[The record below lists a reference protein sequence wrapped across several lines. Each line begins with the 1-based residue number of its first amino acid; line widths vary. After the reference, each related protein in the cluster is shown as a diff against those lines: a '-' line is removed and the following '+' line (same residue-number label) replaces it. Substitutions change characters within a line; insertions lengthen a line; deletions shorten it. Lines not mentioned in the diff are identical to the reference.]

1 MLFCACLD
9 CVCVCVAAVP
19 WNLRSGYAPL
29 LQTQWLFVPSITPGE
44 CHREAP
50 LVLLIYRFKS
60 QTCRGCPPPL
70 GWGHA
75 RNQKMYGWI
84 GPQEDIFALPSSNWI
99 GHTFHFLLASS
110 PDCRPHLY
118 FCFLNEKKI
127 PASEGESKSLRHVL
141 FLSKSKAKLFIIC
154 LDMTGVILRTFFRDS
169 DIYC

>member
-19 WNLRSGYAPL
+19 WNLKSGYAPL
-29 LQTQWLFVPSITPGE
+29 LQTQWLFVPSITPRE
-44 CHREAP
+44 CHTGGP

-75 RNQKMYGWI
+75 RNQKMYGWV
-84 GPQEDIFALPSSNWI
+84 GPQEDIWI
-99 GHTFHFLLASS
+99 ELVTHFTFFLLLLQIVDHIYISVS
-110 PDCRPHLY
+110 LMR
-118 FCFLNEKKI
+118 KKI
-127 PASEGESKSLRHVL
+127 AASEGESKSLWHIL

-154 LDMTGVILRTFFRDS
+154 LDMTGVILRTLFRDS
-169 DIYC
+169 DIYCWPCK